1 MSRANQRL
9 GRSPFLVGALAA
21 ILLTACVST
30 QESDSRAE
38 QSRITAEE
46 LSEVRADNL
55 YQAVER
61 LRPRWLSVRSSRSF
75 ETETAIVVYQRQT
88 RLGGTEVLRTM
99 STSSVRWLEYMDGP
113 SASASLPG
121 ISRGTHIEGAI
132 ILHTSGDGA
141 RDR

>member
-1 MSRANQRL
+1 MSRTNRRYGGSL
-9 GRSPFLVGALAA
+9 TLVGAIAA
-21 ILLTACVST
+21 ILLSACVST
-30 QESDSRAE
+30 QESGSRAE

-46 LSEVRADNL
+46 LSEVRANNL

-88 RLGGTEVLRTM
+88 RLGGPEILRSM

-113 SASASLPG
+113 TASASLPG
-121 ISRGTHIEGAI
+121 ISRGAHIEGAI
-132 ILHTSGDGA
+132 ILHTSGDGT
-141 RDR
+141 RDG